1 VVLTS
6 SPEPADPV
14 LVLVLIA
21 LGLLAP
27 LVGGFGL
34 AVRRSTRQEDS
45 VRLRDQLMDA
55 VRRGRLDPT
64 DWRLVGLIDWL
75 DQVASTG
82 RTDTLGRH
90 SGGHG
95 DPADSLA
102 LGLAATLLPLGPDP
116 DTVTPD
122 PVADLQAEAFA
133 FREKHQTRPAH
144 RRRRPTRPDSPVIVA
159 GGDVSSAPARP
170 PLPSLVEEIFAVA
183 DPGH

>member
-1 VVLTS
+1 MILTS
-6 SPEPADPV
+6 SPEPANPA

-45 VRLRDQLMDA
+45 ARLRDQLMDA

-75 DQVASTG
+75 DQVARTG

-90 SGGHG
+90 SGEHG

-102 LGLAATLLPLGPDP
+102 LSLAATLLPLGPAADG
-116 DTVTPD
+116 TAAPD

-133 FREKHQTRPAH
+133 FREKHQTRPSH
-144 RRRRPTRPDSPVIVA
+144 RVRRRPAGSPGPVIVA
-159 GGDVSSAPARP
+159 GVDVAAVSQK
-170 PLPSLVEEIFAVA
+170 PSLLEEIFAVA